1 MVYTMKSSKTY
12 IAITPGVTIEEPL
25 SDRDIS
31 IQNFATQME
40 LSEKTVKR
48 LVQGEINFIQDLA
61 NKLETVLGISAQ
73 FWNDLEKNY
82 REKLALVEKENLMD
96 AETARKR
103 RIHVTVTVTP

>member
-12 IAITPGVTIEEPL
+12 IAITPGVTIEEQL

-48 LVQGEINFIQDLA
+48 LVQGEINLTQDLA

-73 FWNDLEKNY
+73 FWNDLEK
-82 REKLALVEKENLMD
+82 
-96 AETARKR
+96 T
-103 RIHVTVTVTP
+103 TVKNWHWWKKKT